1 MNAIEERVI
10 WIYCFYLYLPRNR
23 IIIFF
28 SQKPASLIKL
38 YLVFQT
44 VLKIHFAFF
53 FETICGDFFSNCPK
67 YWNIVDADHQSSCEY
82 ERVRTITR
90 INWIYVYSF
99 EWKTFVLTFYWPEI
113 FSYAI
118 LARVCPFEMLIEWR
132 QFKTSSN
139 FENLNQSQAVRETML
154 IFNNDSPSHTI
165 DLK

>member
-23 IIIFF
+23 IFTE
-28 SQKPASLIKL
+28 ASKSNKV
-38 YLVFQT
+38 VFGMVFRT

-53 FETICGDFFSNCPK
+53 FKTICGDCFSNCPK

-82 ERVRTITR
+82 ERARTITR

-99 EWKTFVLTFYWPEI
+99 EWKIFLLTFYWPEI
-113 FSYAI
+113 FPYAI

-132 QFKTSSN
+132 RFKTSSN
-139 FENLNQSQAVRETML
+139 FENLNQSQAVCKTML
-154 IFNNDSPSHTI
+154 IFNNDSPSLTI